1 MHGHGN
7 HRDSGEAGP
16 SGHLHPGA
24 PAPAQ
29 QCEHPDEQDRHR
41 DPQQVRRHQV
51 EQVVPALPPA
61 GRARL
66 LGQRGGGH
74 QQAVVAGP
82 EHLIGQRHRSG
93 HHCEADQAKPPPTGL
108 QDYQRDSHEQPEER
122 QVGADERGEAED
134 ERDRPRAADLV
145 GADGFES
152 TSVTANSATFH
163 GERDE
168 GVDLRAGSA
177 TGYASTTVL
186 IGLLPRGRGARHPP
200 SGYIVPGSTGGL
212 LFGPAP
218 AGRRAGL
225 PRHIRHDDQWR
236 AGRPRA
242 AAAPPPG
249 TAHVPVIPSCER
261 GFSAIVLMAP
271 LRQHDRL

>member
-1 MHGHGN
+1 MHATAQPPSRSRECGEAGERHRHHRQHQAEQRRQQHPAVHEVAAHAGDIQREERRPQHEHGD

-93 HHCEADQAKPPPTGL
+93 HHCEADQAEPPPTGL
-108 QDYQRDSHEQPEER
+108 QDYQRDGHEQPEER

-134 ERDRPRAADLV
+134 ERDRPRP
-145 GADGFES
+145 S
-152 TSVTANSATFH
+152 HRTRSC
-163 GERDE
+163 
-168 GVDLRAGSA
+168 
-177 TGYASTTVL
+177 
-186 IGLLPRGRGARHPP
+186 HP
-200 SGYIVPGSTGGL
+200 V
-212 LFGPAP
+212 
-218 AGRRAGL
+218 
-225 PRHIRHDDQWR
+225 
-236 AGRPRA
+236 
-242 AAAPPPG
+242 
-249 TAHVPVIPSCER
+249 V
-261 GFSAIVLMAP
+261 
-271 LRQHDRL
+271 